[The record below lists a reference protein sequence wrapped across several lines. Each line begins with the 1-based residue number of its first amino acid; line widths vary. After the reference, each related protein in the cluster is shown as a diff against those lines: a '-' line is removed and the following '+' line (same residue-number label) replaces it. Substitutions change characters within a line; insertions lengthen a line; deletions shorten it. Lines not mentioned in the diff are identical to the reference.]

1 MKSDRLEIFRYFTRR
16 RDIQIRFFACL
27 GVSVLLL
34 ITIWLSLLLTRAI
47 DLLEINHRAGQQ
59 VIVAQE
65 TRGLLIKDYEQ
76 YKDALNI
83 VYEKVS
89 AEWSQTAVVKEI
101 ESMAQSSSVEVLEQ
115 SFFNDQRES
124 AKNQFIKI
132 KAGGSYFQLKKFLH
146 DLEEVR
152 GLSKIKSFT
161 LSGSERGNRIILD
174 LTMEVYKL

>member
-16 RDIQIRFFACL
+16 RDIKIRFFACL

-65 TRGLLIKDYEQ
+65 TRGLLIKNYKQ
-76 YKDALNI
+76 YKDTLNI

-101 ESMAQSSSVEVLEQ
+101 ESMAQGSSVEVLEQ
-115 SFFNDQRES
+115 SFSNDHRES
-124 AKNQFIKI
+124 TTNQSIKI
-132 KAGGSYFQLKKFLH
+132 KASGGYFQLKQFLH
-146 DLEEVR
+146 ELVGVR
-152 GLSKIKSFT
+152 GLSNIKAFT
-161 LSGSERGNRIILD
+161 LSGSAREENVILD